1 MRQNIEVSNDGQKVE
16 VAPATAACTVLQTQF
31 SLASVCV
38 CVRVCVRET
47 CQARIQFRVHR
58 CHSPSARTTIN
69 VNKLH
74 TVEGGMGR
82 GGGCVG
88 KGRGKS
94 KVENSSQ
101 TIQLLP

>member
-1 MRQNIEVSNDGQKVE
+1 MRQNIEVSNEKTTTTTTMAKGGGCICHSSMYR
-16 VAPATAACTVLQTQF
+16 VADSIL
-31 SLASVCV
+31 S

-74 TVEGGMGR
+74 TVEGG
-82 GGGCVG
+82 GCEG